1 MEVQSSFWS
10 LRGDIIPLHLYREGG
25 GGSLCKAVTVMGNLY
40 IEMARLC
47 SKSHIGQKDLYVI
60 KRNVM
65 YAEGLYMV
73 YGRGIH
79 IGRNYIY

>member
-1 MEVQSSFWS
+1 
-10 LRGDIIPLHLYREGG
+10 
-25 GGSLCKAVTVMGNLY
+25 MGNLY

-65 YAEGLYMV
+65 YAEGLYME

-79 IGRNYIY
+79 IGRNSIYYLEGGYLQKGAQQGIWQGLYGGRGSIWYVEEVI